1 METTVNSSQ
10 SLRSRV
16 TPFGQQAP
24 RREVLSNTLA
34 INKLALNLP
43 NYIVNETHKEFIIC
57 VFVKKYIMKRLSEV
71 TNLQYFASQSKVSNP
86 SDSVTFFPE
95 GRDYLYT
102 SNMPQ
107 EDHIYPETNTF
118 LQTFVCDLIP
128 NWTATDDI
136 RCIFSISKPFERNYK
151 TINKR
156 TLDEYIANLED
167 NVPKPKPSLFEDII
181 IEIDKPDPI
190 MNQEVTIESTE
201 SIEADDIFYDSPN
214 KFDEY
219 KKKLEDFFKKDKM
232 NGNIPSFSQKRSCN
246 EISNSIWE
254 KPTVQEQSTLD
265 LIKSN
270 LKLSEL
276 NEKTQTMY
284 LTLKKENEEMI
295 DYNIKMS
302 IDNTRVIQDNE
313 RLVNEASD
321 LTNKN
326 EDYKLNK
333 KHLCDYINTL
343 ETKNVKLLTELIV
356 TKNKVSKL
364 ERTIQQ
370 NEIAF
375 DRKEYKVLKNERKM
389 TRKIISLKRSIKSLK
404 NTKNILID
412 NVNQRKVVEMA
423 TQTEPQK
430 GLIVTFTSGTDILV
444 TSETCVQEVTETEVP
459 EVTVTPISTERGVEE
474 NKIEDEVVVKQ
485 LTPEDLDNT
494 EPRDIIEPQ
503 DTTMSEVTVSDKA
516 DSIQD
521 MDWGWSDDDMN

>member
-1 METTVNSSQ
+1 MHQ
-10 SLRSRV
+10 
-16 TPFGQQAP
+16 
-24 RREVLSNTLA
+24 
-34 INKLALNLP
+34 
-43 NYIVNETHKEFIIC
+43 
-57 VFVKKYIMKRLSEV
+57 
-71 TNLQYFASQSKVSNP
+71 
-86 SDSVTFFPE
+86 
-95 GRDYLYT
+95 
-102 SNMPQ
+102 
-107 EDHIYPETNTF
+107 F
-118 LQTFVCDLIP
+118 LQ
-128 NWTATDDI
+128 
-136 RCIFSISKPFERNYK
+136 R
-151 TINKR
+151 
-156 TLDEYIANLED
+156 
-167 NVPKPKPSLFEDII
+167 
-181 IEIDKPDPI
+181 
-190 MNQEVTIESTE
+190 Q
-201 SIEADDIFYDSPN
+201 
-214 KFDEY
+214 
-219 KKKLEDFFKKDKM
+219 
-232 NGNIPSFSQKRSCN
+232 Q
-246 EISNSIWE
+246 
-254 KPTVQEQSTLD
+254 
-265 LIKSN
+265 
-270 LKLSEL
+270 
-276 NEKTQTMY
+276 
-284 LTLKKENEEMI
+284 MI

-321 LTNKN
+321 LTKKNSELTKKN

-412 NVNQRKVVEMA
+412 NINERKVVEMA

-430 GLIVTFTSGTDILV
+430 GLIVTFTTGTDILV

-494 EPRDIIEPQ
+494 EPQDIIEPQ